1 MKSIRLSLRP
11 LPALFL
17 GLGLG
22 ASGAVHAAA
31 FQLIEQNASGLGN
44 AYAGSAAIAENAS
57 TIFYNPAGMTLLPG
71 LNVSAGLNMIGP
83 SFKFTDRGSTA
94 GVHSGVPPLGIPS
107 APAALGASRG
117 GDAGSWAAVP
127 NMYLSYQIN
136 PSWFVGLG
144 VGAPFGLATEYS
156 DDWMGRY
163 HSRKFSIE
171 TININPSVAW
181 KVNERFSIGLGVNWQ
196 HIKADYR
203 RAEPHPIIGQPDI
216 AVRLKMDD
224 NAWGWNLGLLYQ
236 ATDDTRLGLS
246 YRSRVKQ
253 KATGVI
259 TQNNTGVALGAALP
273 AGVSSRPGNA
283 TIKLP
288 DTVIFSVVHDLNPQW
303 TLLADV
309 SWTGWSSI
317 PSLDIFSNG
326 AEVQKLD
333 LRFRDSWRFALGA
346 NYKMNQ
352 QWTLKAGIAYDQS
365 PVDKA
370 QYRPTSLPDN
380 DRKWLS
386 LGAQYRFN
394 EATTI
399 DVGYSHLFLSRTP
412 IANDT
417 SPTSGTI
424 VGEYKSNANIIG
436 VQLSHRF

>member
-1 MKSIRLSLRP
+1 MKPLNLTLRP
-11 LPALFL
+11 LPALLL
-17 GLGLG
+17 GVGLG

-57 TIFYNPAGMTLLPG
+57 TIFYNPAGMTYLPG

-83 SFKFTDRGSTA
+83 SFKFTDQGSTA
-94 GVHSGVPPLGIPS
+94 ATRLPGPFPAPLGTD
-107 APAALGASRG
+107 RG

-127 NMYLSYQIN
+127 NMYLSYQLK
-136 PSWFVGLG
+136 PSWFLGLG
-144 VGAPFGLATEYS
+144 VGAPFGLATEYG
-156 DDWMGRY
+156 DDWLGRY

-171 TININPSVAW
+171 TININPSIAW
-181 KVNERFSIGLGVNWQ
+181 KASERLSIGLGVNWQ

-203 RAEPHPIIGQPDI
+203 RAAPLPLPNLPDA
-216 AVRLKMDD
+216 AVRLKMSD

-236 ATDDTRLGLS
+236 ITDATRVGLS
-246 YRSRVKQ
+246 YRSRIKQ
-253 KATGVI
+253 KATGDV
-259 TQNNTGVALGAALP
+259 TVRSVAGTT
-273 AGVSSRPGNA
+273 VSPGNS

-326 AEVQKLD
+326 APLEKLD

-346 NYKMNQ
+346 NYKLNQ

-386 LGAQYRFN
+386 LGAAYHFN
-394 EATTI
+394 DATTL
-399 DVGYSHLFLSRTP
+399 DVGYTHLFLSKTP

-417 SPTSGTI
+417 AAAAKGTI
-424 VGEYKSNANIIG
+424 IGEYKSNANVIG